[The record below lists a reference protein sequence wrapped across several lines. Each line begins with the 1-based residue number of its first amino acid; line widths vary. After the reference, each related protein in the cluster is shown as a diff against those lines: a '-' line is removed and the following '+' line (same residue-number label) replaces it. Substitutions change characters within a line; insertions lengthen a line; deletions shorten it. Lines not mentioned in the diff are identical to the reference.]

1 LIHPKVCLPDEV
13 KLAEARDEGWELVTS
28 VGFAGKVSG
37 EKKSNISICITV
49 NMEDICKV
57 KSKKKKEDGNQ
68 EA

>member
-1 LIHPKVCLPDEV
+1 MRVEGLLPV
-13 KLAEARDEGWELVTS
+13 LAL
-28 VGFAGKVSG
+28 GKVSG
-37 EKKSNISICITV
+37 KKKSNISICITV